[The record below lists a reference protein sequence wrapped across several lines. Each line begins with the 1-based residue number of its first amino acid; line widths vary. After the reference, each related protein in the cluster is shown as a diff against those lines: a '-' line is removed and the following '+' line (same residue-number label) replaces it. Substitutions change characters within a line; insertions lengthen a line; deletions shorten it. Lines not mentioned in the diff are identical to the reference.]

1 MKNVFKN
8 KTVLITGNT
17 GFKGSWLSIWLLKLG
32 ANIVGLSD
40 KVPTSPSNYKASSLE
55 DRINQQWLDIRDFNL
70 VNEVFIKF
78 KPDFVFHLAAQPLVR
93 RSYDDPMETFETNIS
108 GTLNI
113 LECLRLS
120 KHKTIAVMITSDK
133 CYDNVEQLWGYRE
146 NDRLGGKDPY
156 SASKGAAEL
165 LIKSYYESYFVKED
179 SLITIGVGRAGNV
192 IGGGDWALDRIIPDS
207 ARAWSKGK
215 PVIIRN
221 PHATRPW
228 QHVLEPLSGYLTLAS
243 LLYKNSKING
253 EAFNFGPSAD
263 QNFSVANLLD
273 KMIDNWNEGSWKDV
287 SQKDKVYE
295 AGLLKL
301 CCDKALHMLNWE
313 AALSF
318 NETVKLTAEWYKIY
332 YNKLE
337 ADIWALNIEQI
348 EYFEKKIKYIH
359 ESSK

>member
-32 ANIVGLSD
+32 ANVVGLSD
-40 KVPTSPSNYKASSLE
+40 KVPTSPSNYSASSLE
-55 DRINQQWLDIRDFNL
+55 DKINQQWLDVRDFNL
-70 VNEVFIKF
+70 VNNVFIKF

-93 RSYDDPMETFETNIS
+93 RSYDDPLETFETNIS
-108 GTLNI
+108 GTLNV

-120 KHKTIAVMITSDK
+120 KHKITAVMITSDK
-133 CYDNVEQLWGYRE
+133 CYDNIEQLWGYRE

-165 LIKSYYESYFVKED
+165 LIKSYYESYFVKDD

-192 IGGGDWALDRIIPDS
+192 IGGGDWPLDRIIPD
-207 ARAWSKGK
+207 AAVAWSVGD

-221 PHATRPW
+221 PNATRPW

-243 LLYKNSKING
+243 FLYNNSKING

-273 KMIDNWNEGSWKDV
+273 KMIDNWDAGSWKDV

-301 CCDKALHMLNWE
+301 CCDKALHMLKWE

-318 NETVKLTAEWYKIY
+318 NETVKLTAEWYKTF
-332 YNKLE
+332 YNKSEL
-337 ADIWALNIEQI
+337 DIWALNLKQI
-348 EYFEKKIKYIH
+348 EYFEGKIK
-359 ESSK
+359 